1 MRQKAFFSTLNL
13 VMIIAGLQAG
23 STLLSYTFPALQNQ
37 PDLLVLPIRVLQLAI
52 SIIVILW
59 TGGQKLKLQPVQI
72 VLIIFWGCLLARFF
86 YDMFIR
92 RDVFVASGI
101 IYHQLISI
109 VFVTLIPMYSVMNS
123 YRFVNF
129 QQLFNWVVII
139 YILSVFF
146 VYINNEDFQ
155 SLEDMGRIEANSA
168 MNTINTGHMAL
179 SAIIL
184 SIYSVIFNK
193 GLFIRFFCL
202 GGAIVASL
210 IMLRSGSRGPLLGLI
225 GIVGIVTY
233 SISKNNARGLLISL
247 SLFIIG
253 YFAIEF
259 IIDLIEQIAP
269 TVVRRITD
277 KAENGG
283 QLNDRLFLYEYA
295 YDAFLESPFIG
306 KNFAIYIGEG
316 MVYSHNFMLDTMM
329 QLGIVGTVMM
339 IYIVWKSLQKTV
351 CLVRERKIY
360 GWLALLMMQSF
371 FKMLVSGAFYQ
382 SAITTIIIM
391 LIFLPLE
398 KENQTI
404 CINGK
409 ING

>member
-1 MRQKAFFSTLNL
+1 MKQKAFFSTLNL

-23 STLLSYTFPALQNQ
+23 STLLSYISPTLQDQ
-37 PDLLVLPIRVLQLAI
+37 PDLLVLPIRVLQLTI
-52 SIIVILW
+52 SVIVILW
-59 TGGQKLKLQPVQI
+59 SGKQKIKLQPVQI
-72 VLIIFWGCLLARFF
+72 VLLVFWGCLLIRFF

-109 VFVTLIPMYSVMNS
+109 VFVTLLPMYSVMKS

-129 QQLFNWVVII
+129 RQLFNWVVLL
-139 YILSVFF
+139 YILCVVF
-146 VYINNEDFQ
+146 VYISNEDFQ

-184 SIYSVIFNK
+184 SIYSAICNK

-202 GGAIVASL
+202 GGAIVACL
-210 IMLRSGSRGPLLGLI
+210 IMLRSGSRGPLLGLV

-233 SISKNNARGLLISL
+233 GFFQNRVKGLLISL
-247 SLFIIG
+247 SLFIVG
-253 YFAIEF
+253 YLAIEF
-259 IIDLIEQIAP
+259 IIDFIEEIAP
-269 TVVRRITD
+269 TVVRRITY
-277 KAENGG
+277 KEENGG
-283 QLNDRLFLYEYA
+283 QLNDRLLLYEYA
-295 YDAFLESPFIG
+295 YNAFLESPIIG
-306 KNFAIYIGEG
+306 KDFAIYIGEG
-316 MVYSHNFMLDTMM
+316 MIYSHNFMLDTMM

-351 CLVRERKIY
+351 YLIRERKIY
-360 GWLALLMMQSF
+360 GWIALLMIQSF
-371 FKMLVSGAFYQ
+371 SKMLVSGAFYQ

-391 LIFLPLE
+391 LLFMPLE
-398 KENQTI
+398 KENQTLYP
-404 CINGK
+404 NGK